1 MMDRDKQYLHAILR
15 EISVM
20 KTLLRNY
27 NEATFLKSE
36 RTQRAI
42 CMTLLNIG
50 EIVKSISDDLKQNH
64 PEIPWREIS
73 GLRDM
78 AAHKYRVLLMER
90 IWDTALNDIPELQEG
105 LKIILKKHREK

>member
-27 NEATFLKSE
+27 NEEKFLKSE

-50 EIVKSISDDLKQNH
+50 EIVKSISDDLKQDH

-78 AAHKYRVLLMER
+78 AAHKYRVLLM
-90 IWDTALNDIPELQEG
+90 AYLL
-105 LKIILKKHREK
+105 